1 MHKQFKTSKAAVFC
15 RVFGSMPTSW
25 PLGHVGDMR
34 ITGVDAQP
42 RPESCWAQ
50 GWSFLFV
57 RPKLMQ
63 AFPFC
68 CFAPLPSNF
77 YNPLPD
83 SEDSQMIPL
92 QFVALLSF
100 CPCPLHV
107 FFFLAL
113 VHPLYLYLLR
123 ASLVISCPLSQDSKC
138 TVPDATTA
146 AVAAMTTG
154 LSGSERNSWLSLLS
168 TPNCS
173 RTPKAHRFQ

>member
-50 GWSFLFV
+50 GWSVIFV
-57 RPKLMQ
+57 MPKLMQ

-83 SEDSQMIPL
+83 SEDSQMILL

-107 FFFLAL
+107 CFFPRACSP
-113 VHPLYLYLLR
+113 PLLILTQG
-123 ASLVISCPLSQDSKC
+123 IF
-138 TVPDATTA
+138 
-146 AVAAMTTG
+146 G
-154 LSGSERNSWLSLLS
+154 HLLS
-168 TPNCS
+168 AFSGLEVHGSRCHNCCCGS
-173 RTPKAHRFQ
+173 HDHRTVGF

>member
-83 SEDSQMIPL
+83 SEDSQMILL

-107 FFFLAL
+107 CFFSSRLFTPSTYTYSGHLWS
-113 VHPLYLYLLR
+113 
-123 ASLVISCPLSQDSKC
+123 SLVRFLRTRSARFPMPQ
-138 TVPDATTA
+138 
-146 AVAAMTTG
+146 
-154 LSGSERNSWLSLLS
+154 LLLWQ
-168 TPNCS
+168 P
-173 RTPKAHRFQ
+173 

>member
-1 MHKQFKTSKAAVFC
+1 MGPRVELSICKAQA
-15 RVFGSMPTSW
+15 
-25 PLGHVGDMR
+25 
-34 ITGVDAQP
+34 DA
-42 RPESCWAQ
+42 SF
-50 GWSFLFV
+50 SFLLLCPIAIKFLQSTARLRRFSNDSV
-57 RPKLMQ
+57 
-63 AFPFC
+63 AVC
-68 CFAPLPSNF
+68 CTFKFLPLP
-77 YNPLPD
+77 P
-83 SEDSQMIPL
+83 
-92 QFVALLSF
+92 A
-100 CPCPLHV
+100 CV
-107 FFFLAL
+107 FFSLAL